1 MKNLVKPL
9 ESNACAM
16 LFFLLPFPIEA
27 APIIKGTQ
35 FPLALSWGCTTHK
48 EQGLS
53 LDKVVISFD
62 LLKQKKFN
70 PGQMYVALS
79 RVTSIEGLFL
89 IGTYKD
95 SAIVVDQRV
104 IAEYERL
111 RNYCLFEFNKYF
123 TSEEFSIALCN
134 VRSLKKHLP
143 DIKQIKDLL
152 VVI

>member
-1 MKNLVKPL
+1 
-9 ESNACAM
+9 
-16 LFFLLPFPIEA
+16 
-27 APIIKGTQ
+27 
-35 FPLALSWGCTTHK
+35 
-48 EQGLS
+48 
-53 LDKVVISFD
+53 
-62 LLKQKKFN
+62 
-70 PGQMYVALS
+70 MYVALS
-79 RVTSIEGLFL
+79 RVTSMEGLFL